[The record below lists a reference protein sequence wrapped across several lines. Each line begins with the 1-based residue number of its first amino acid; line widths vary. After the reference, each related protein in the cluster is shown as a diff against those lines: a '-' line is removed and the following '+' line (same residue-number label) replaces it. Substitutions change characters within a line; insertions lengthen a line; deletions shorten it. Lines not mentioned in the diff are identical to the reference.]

1 MEVQTS
7 IEIVANYFLSKI
19 DMTNKK
25 MQKML
30 YYAYSWY
37 LVGYND
43 SENVNKVLFIEQP
56 EAWIHGP
63 VFPTIY
69 DKYKIFGW
77 NIIPKFTEEIDID
90 EELKTF
96 LDEIIS
102 VFGKYDGDQ
111 LELMTHNE
119 FPWKNARNNL
129 DNTLPSNNKIQLKDI
144 YNYYSAL

>member
-37 LVGYND
+37 IVGYND

-90 EELKTF
+90 IELKNF
-96 LDEIIS
+96 LDEIIN

-129 DNTLPSNNKIQLKDI
+129 DSTLPSNNKIQLKDI

>member
-1 MEVQTS
+1 MEAQTS
-7 IEIVANYFLSKI
+7 IELIANYFLSKI

-37 LVGYND
+37 IVGYND
-43 SENVNKVLFIEQP
+43 SEDVDRVLFNEQP

-69 DKYKIFGW
+69 DKYKIYGW
-77 NIIPKFTEEIDID
+77 NTIPKFTEEIDID
-90 EELKTF
+90 NELKNF
-96 LDEIIS
+96 LEEIIN

-119 FPWKNARNNL
+119 LPWKNARNNL
-129 DNTLPSNNKIQLKDI
+129 DNSLPSNNKIQLKDI
-144 YNYYSAL
+144 YNYYSTL

>member
-7 IEIVANYFLSKI
+7 IEIVANYFLAKI

-37 LVGYND
+37 IVGYND

>member
-37 LVGYND
+37 IVGYND

-90 EELKTF
+90 IELKTF
-96 LDEIIS
+96 LDEIIN

-129 DNTLPSNNKIQLKDI
+129 DSTLPSNNKIQLKDI

>member
-1 MEVQTS
+1 M
-7 IEIVANYFLSKI
+7 KI
-19 DMTNKK
+19 IK
-25 MQKML
+25 
-30 YYAYSWY
+30 
-37 LVGYND
+37 
-43 SENVNKVLFIEQP
+43 
-56 EAWIHGP
+56 
-63 VFPTIY
+63 
-69 DKYKIFGW
+69 
-77 NIIPKFTEEIDID
+77 PKFWDAFQCIGGACTDNCCIGWEIDID

>member
-1 MEVQTS
+1 
-7 IEIVANYFLSKI
+7 
-19 DMTNKK
+19 MTNKK

-37 LVGYND
+37 IVGYNG
-43 SENVNKVLFIEQP
+43 SEEIDVVLFKEQP

-69 DKYKIFGW
+69 DKYKIYGW
-77 NIIPKFTEEIDID
+77 NTIPKFTEEIDID
-90 EELKTF
+90 FELKSF

-129 DNTLPSNNKIQLKDI
+129 DNSSPSNNKIQLKDI
-144 YNYYSAL
+144 YNYYSNL

>member
-37 LVGYND
+37 IVGYND

-90 EELKTF
+90 IELKNF
-96 LDEIIS
+96 LDEIIN

-119 FPWKNARNNL
+119 FPWQNARNNL
-129 DNTLPSNNKIQLKDI
+129 DSTLPSNNKIQLKDI

>member
-1 MEVQTS
+1 
-7 IEIVANYFLSKI
+7 
-19 DMTNKK
+19 MTARSLFYDIKRRGGEK
-25 MQKML
+25 
-30 YYAYSWY
+30 YT
-37 LVGYND
+37 YN
-43 SENVNKVLFIEQP
+43 
-56 EAWIHGP
+56 
-63 VFPTIY
+63 
-69 DKYKIFGW
+69 IFGW